1 MLVVFGTKF
10 GFVKVRSLDWNADSL
25 KTLLLVRIDGSILV
39 YCRRIALLGIVR
51 ELLRA
56 SRVL

>member
-1 MLVVFGTKF
+1 MLVFFGTKF
-10 GFVKVRSLDWNADSL
+10 GFVEVSFLDWNADSL
-25 KTLLLVRIDGSILV
+25 KALLLVRIDGSILV